1 MKLNLLMLLT
11 IAALAGCDPLPPLAT
26 PPEASSQPAA
36 APAGAAQWTAI
47 FTADLKN
54 GKPADNWWVTVGEM
68 KLTDGKIVMSTGKRE
83 RTEALLFTYRFPG
96 SARLEVV
103 ASVTPKQ
110 KPQDAGI
117 DLVLNDNNAV
127 GTNDRI
133 NYTFRL
139 SANGCTLL
147 RGEKR
152 LQAVGADKFALVPGK
167 SYNIVAQQN
176 DRQLRLLVDGTQVLS
191 FKDDKPLEGPG
202 LEMVGLAGMG
212 GSLSVEK
219 LVVSAPSDQ
228 VVVPV
233 IVPSGPEITVSG
245 VSMCERACAVDQNQ
259 VEHNV
264 VLFAMDGSP
273 QVKTQ
278 VDAVL
283 EKFYPDRGLDCDQAK
298 ELLVQFDKSLKYYL
312 VPSPLANQ
320 AHDDL
325 DYPSRAVSVTG
336 TVLEKD
342 GRKWLA
348 PTKIVSQEKDG
359 PLPFKYP
366 AKLMAPDKPWI
377 MPDKPPITL
386 AVTDTISLKC
396 VYIPPGRF
404 LDGSPYYEHPRWQDE
419 FPHQVTLTKGI
430 YMAEIPV
437 TQAMFEALTGKNP
450 SKLPPTGFN
459 QRYRHKAPDAGG
471 DFAVENASYKDIETF
486 LQKMSEKN
494 GRKVRL
500 MTDAEFEWAAR
511 VGNSGPCFH
520 EKYLEQRSF
529 VADGQGRC
537 EPVKKHP
544 PNTWGLYD
552 MVKSGWELVSD
563 YKMDNI
569 RTTQIDPQGPT
580 RQEAADHG
588 NGPLRRT
595 KGGAFYEDTHLN
607 MHGACDDSGDNE
619 EGLMIFRVV
628 AEMEPATATTTAPK

>member
-1 MKLNLLMLLT
+1 MKRNVLMLLT
-11 IAALAGCDPLPPLAT
+11 LAGLMVGTAAVALAQAG
-26 PPEASSQPAA
+26 ASTQ
-36 APAGAAQWTAI
+36 PAGAAEWTAV

-54 GKPADNWWVTVGEM
+54 GKPADHWWTTVGEM
-68 KLTDGKIVMSTGKRE
+68 KFTDGKLVMDAGKRG
-83 RTEALLFTYRFPG
+83 RGEAFLFTYRFPG
-96 SARLEVV
+96 SCRLEAV

-110 KPQDAGI
+110 KVEDAGI
-117 DLVLNDNNAV
+117 DLKLNENAAV
-127 GTNDRI
+127 GTNPFRG
-133 NYTFRL
+133 YTFRL
-139 SANGCTLL
+139 NAKGAVLL
-147 RGEKR
+147 RDDTPLKS
-152 LQAVGADKFALVPGK
+152 VGVDKFALAAGK
-167 SYNIVAQQN
+167 SYQVVAEQN
-176 DRQLRLLVDGTQVLS
+176 DRQLRLVVDGAEVISVQDPT
-191 FKDDKPLEGPG
+191 PLEGPG
-202 LEMVGLAGMG
+202 LEMVGLAGRG

-219 LVVSAPSDQ
+219 LVVSARKDKLAD
-228 VVVPV
+228 VVAPVAVPA
-233 IVPSGPEITVSG
+233 GAEITVAG

-273 QVKTQ
+273 QVKSQ
-278 VDAVL
+278 VEAIL

-298 ELLVQFDKSLKYYL
+298 LLLEQFDKNLKYYL
-312 VPSPLANQ
+312 VPGPLAIQ

-325 DYPSRAVSVTG
+325 DYPSRAISVTG

-348 PTKIVSQEKDG
+348 PTKIVYQGKDQ

-386 AVTDTISLKC
+386 AVTDAISLKC
-396 VYIPPGRF
+396 VHIPPGRF
-404 LDGSPYYEHPRWQDE
+404 LCGSPYYEHPRWQDE
-419 FPHQVTLTKGI
+419 FPHDVTLTKGI

-459 QRYRHKAPDAGG
+459 QRFRHKTPDAGG
-471 DFAVENASYKDIETF
+471 DFAVENASYVDIQTF

-500 MTDAEFEWAAR
+500 MTDAEFEWVAR

-520 EKYLEQRSF
+520 EKYLQQRSF
-529 VADGQGRC
+529 VADGEGRC
-537 EPVKKHP
+537 EPVRKHP
-544 PNTWGLYD
+544 PNAWGVYD

-563 YKMDNI
+563 YKLDNI
-569 RTTQIDPQGPT
+569 RTTQVDPQGPT
-580 RQEAADHG
+580 RKEAANHG

-595 KGGAFYEDTHLN
+595 KGGAFYDDTHLN
-607 MHGACDDSGDNE
+607 MHGACDESGDNE

-628 AEMEPATATTTAPK
+628 AELEPAAAAATAPAK